1 MAVRDRNATVEPRAG
16 GRAASRAGRARRTAG
31 LAVLLTAVLLA
42 CPWRSQAESAFPG
55 LPEPA
60 FQPASYFPVS
70 QASIAETAKAGQWV
84 LVPELSVTSWS
95 GLAYGQWN
103 PKPGVE
109 YRQAAIGDTF
119 FVSPPGAPAP
129 YGYLPPLRVRTV
141 GFGLLPVEATVRIS
155 QRRANGVPIPFHA
168 ELAEDRLV
176 GSGDLAYSETHL
188 EDAFEVEIIK
198 VLVDGV
204 DVGLQPGC
212 RTVRPAPVKLTAPA
226 YIMPFWAKNDP
237 KAYFDT
243 LDPATYYNPIYG
255 GQLSGT
261 MDIPPFTGCLTK
273 GGDDLSAMLTLSG
286 SGPGNRMIAR
296 TNVCEAL
303 PLDEQGRSVPLP
315 TGQYTPALSGCAGP
329 EPLDYPDRPAD

>member
-1 MAVRDRNATVEPRAG
+1 MAVQDGNTTAETHG
-16 GRAASRAGRARRTAG
+16 GGPAASRAVRARRTAG
-31 LAVLLTAVLLA
+31 LAVLLVGLLLA

-60 FQPASYFPVS
+60 FQPGSYFPVS
-70 QASIAETAKAGQWV
+70 QASLAETAKAGQWV
-84 LVPELSVTSWS
+84 VVPELTVTSWS
-95 GLAYGQWN
+95 GVAESQWN

-109 YRQAAIGDTF
+109 YRQTAIGDTF

-155 QRRANGVPIPFHA
+155 QRRVNGLLIPIHA
-168 ELAEDRLV
+168 ELIDDRLI
-176 GSGDLAYSETHL
+176 GSGDRAFSETHL

-204 DVGLQPGC
+204 DVGLEPGC
-212 RTVRPAPVKLTAPA
+212 RTARPAPVRLTGPA
-226 YIMPFWAKNDP
+226 YVVPGWAVGDVGG
-237 KAYFDT
+237 YLQT
-243 LDPATYYNPIYG
+243 LDPTTYYNPVFG

-261 MDIPPFTGCLTK
+261 MDIPPFTGCVTK
-273 GGDDLSAMLTLSG
+273 SGDDLSAMLTLSG

-296 TNVCEAL
+296 TKVCGAL
-303 PLDEQGRSVPLP
+303 PRDEQGRPVPLP